1 MRSRQWPIIATNQI
15 NTTMATT
22 RKHRFP
28 LDEEEVARIKF
39 GDYLI
44 GEFESWMG
52 VPVCT
57 SARTLSGEPLICSV
71 YPGDGPS
78 TQVFEFDILTT
89 VIEWDAGTQ
98 TMIVKSCWDSDD
110 YDLMDVIS
118 SV

>member
-1 MRSRQWPIIATNQI
+1 
-15 NTTMATT
+15 MAVR

-28 LDEEEVARIKF
+28 LDEEGVARIKF

-44 GEFESWMG
+44 AEFEEAVGS
-52 VPVCT
+52 PICT

-78 TQVFEFDILTT
+78 TQLFEFDILTA
-89 VIEWDAGTQ
+89 VIEWDSSTQ
-98 TMIVKSCWDSDD
+98 VMIVKACWDSDD

>member
-1 MRSRQWPIIATNQI
+1 
-15 NTTMATT
+15 MAKI

-28 LDEEEVARIKF
+28 LDEEGVARIRF
-39 GDYLI
+39 GDYLTA
-44 GEFESWMG
+44 EFESGMG

-71 YPGDGPS
+71 YPGDDPAI
-78 TQVFEFDILTT
+78 QVFEFDILTA

-110 YDLMDVIS
+110 YDLMGVIS